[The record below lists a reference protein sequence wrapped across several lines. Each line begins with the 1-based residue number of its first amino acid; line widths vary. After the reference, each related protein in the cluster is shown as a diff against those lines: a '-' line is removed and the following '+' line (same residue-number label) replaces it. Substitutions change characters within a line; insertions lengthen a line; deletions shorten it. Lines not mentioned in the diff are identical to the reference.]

1 MSYFATIDA
10 VFGASK
16 LQGTTFQVG
25 NAISTTDVKL
35 YPDNPTDGVQSTS
48 FVDSQGA
55 SVWLEYTDSNGNTQ
69 LVECILTHGSNRIGS
84 GSTAE
89 DIWVLQI
96 SGSSD
101 YLIITSN
108 GYTATPGT
116 SEQINA
122 SISLADLDQLVREQ
136 PKPATTVSQIDI
148 SADSGVDG
156 DFITNVAT
164 QTITASLNSSLALG
178 ETLLGSVDGGLTWTN
193 ITSFVDG
200 TAINWTGVTLVDG
213 MSSIQFKVQNAW
225 GDGPVADQS
234 YLLDTAVAALGVALV
249 NDTGSSDSD
258 GVTKDGT
265 LNVTGTEA
273 GATVWY
279 SIDDGETWSSD
290 FTAAEGDNTVLVR
303 QIDLAGNVSAATPL
317 SFTLDTGAPVAML
330 SGIDISDDTG
340 IDGDFVTTIAV
351 QTVTATLSAALG
363 SSDRLLGSANGGET
377 WTDITGF
384 VDGTSL
390 SWTNVLLTGT
400 SSLQFRFVDLA
411 GNDGSF
417 AQQDYALTQEPEPAP
432 GPEYAVH
439 RDGID
444 FMDPALPYTGPV
456 AGLEYYWYGTDRP
469 EAVRGTLYNDFI
481 ALGAGDDAADGG
493 AGNDVLD
500 GGTGSNF
507 LTGGSGKD
515 IFFVDARGGKVT
527 WSTITDWE
535 SGEQLSLWGWQHGI
549 SSATWVD
556 NAGVDGW
563 TGVTMHGD
571 IDGNGSIDTSITWT
585 GLTRDD
591 IPVPTQTVV
600 EGTGL
605 LWFG

>member
-1 MSYFATIDA
+1 MSYFATIDS
-10 VFGASK
+10 VFGVTSRS
-16 LQGTTFQVG
+16 GTTFVVG
-25 NAISTTDVKL
+25 NAISTTDVRL
-35 YPDNPTDGVQSTS
+35 YPDDPRDGVQSAS
-48 FVDSQGA
+48 FAQGNTD
-55 SVWLEYTDSNGNTQ
+55 VWLVYTDAAGTHY
-69 LVECILTHGSNRIGS
+69 VECKLTNGSNRVGGGS
-84 GSTAE
+84 SAE
-89 DIWVLQI
+89 DIWVLQVV
-96 SGSSD
+96 GSSE

-108 GYTATPGT
+108 GYQTSTGK

-122 SISLADLDQLVREQ
+122 SIKLSDLDQLVREQ
-136 PKPATTVSQIDI
+136 PKPSTTVSQIDI
-148 SADSGVDG
+148 STDSGVDG
-156 DFITNVAT
+156 DFVTNAAA
-164 QTITASLNSSLALG
+164 QTITALLNSPLALG
-178 ETLLGSVDGGLTWTN
+178 ETILGSVDGGVTWTN
-193 ITSFVDG
+193 ITSFVAG
-200 TAINWTGVTLVDG
+200 TAITWTGVTLVEG
-213 MSSIQFKVQNAW
+213 ASSIQFKVKNAW

-234 YLLDTAVAALGVALV
+234 YTLDTAVAALGVALA
-249 NDTGSSDSD
+249 NDTGSSASD
-258 GVTKDGT
+258 GITKDGA
-265 LNVTGTEA
+265 LSVTGAEA
-273 GATVWY
+273 GAAVWY
-279 SIDDGETWSSD
+279 SVDGGETWSTS
-290 FTAAEGDNTVLVR
+290 FTAAEGDNAVLVR
-303 QIDLAGNVSAATPL
+303 QVDLAGNVSATTPL
-317 SFTLDTGAPVAML
+317 NFTLDTAAPVAML

-351 QTVTATLSAALG
+351 QTVTATLSAALS
-363 SSDRLLGSANGGET
+363 SSDRLLGSADGGET

-384 VDGTSL
+384 VDGNSL
-390 SWTNVLLTGT
+390 SWTDVLLTGS

-417 AQQDYALTQEPEPAP
+417 AQQDYVLTHEPEPAP
-432 GPEYAVH
+432 GPQYAVH

-507 LTGGSGKD
+507 LTGGSGTD
-515 IFFVDARGGKVT
+515 IFFVDARGGNVT

-556 NAGVDGW
+556 NAGADGW
-563 TGVTMHGD
+563 TGVTMHCD
-571 IDGNGSIDTSITWT
+571 IDGNGSIDASVTWT
-585 GLTRDD
+585 GLTRAD
-591 IPVPTQTVV
+591 IPAPIQTVV